1 MRHEDWEKRLNE
13 FLDTVGPFDW
23 GTNDCCLFAANA
35 VLAMTGED
43 YAKPYRGY
51 KTAKGALSRLK
62 DIGVAG
68 VATNALGA
76 PKAPLFAQRGDVVS
90 FDAGDGIALGVCI
103 GAKIAAVG
111 QDGLLMLPMNEA
123 IQAWSV

>member
-13 FLDTVGPFDW
+13 FLDTVGPFEW

-76 PKAPLFAQRGDVVS
+76 PKEPLFAQRGDVVS
-90 FDAGDGIALGVCI
+90 FDAGDGVALGVCI

-111 QDGLLMLPMNEA
+111 QDGLVMLPMSQA

>member
-1 MRHEDWEKRLNE
+1 MRREDWEKRLMAYLE
-13 FLDTVGPFDW
+13 QVGPFEW
-23 GTNDCCLFAANA
+23 GENDCCLFAANG

-51 KTAKGALSRLK
+51 KTAKGALGKLK
-62 DIGVAG
+62 DLGVDG
-68 VATNALGA
+68 VATKALGE
-76 PKAPLFAQRGDVVS
+76 PKQPAFAKRGDVVS
-90 FDAGDGIALGVCI
+90 FESGDGLALGLCI

-111 QDGLLMLPMNEA
+111 QDGLIMLPMSQA

>member
-1 MRHEDWEKRLNE
+1 MRFENWEKL
-13 FLDTVGPFDW
+13 LTDYLSKVGPFEW
-23 GTNDCCLFAANA
+23 GKNDCCLFAANG
-35 VLAMTGED
+35 VLVMTGED

-62 DIGVAG
+62 DIGVDG
-68 VATNALGA
+68 VATKALGE
-76 PKAPLFAQRGDVVS
+76 PKPPTLAKRGDVVS
-90 FDAGDGIALGVCI
+90 FESGDGLALGLCI

-111 QDGLLMLPMNEA
+111 QDGLIMLPMNQA

>member
-1 MRHEDWEKRLNE
+1 MRHEDWEKRLNDY
-13 FLDTVGPFDW
+13 LDNVPPFEW

-90 FDAGDGIALGVCI
+90 FETGDGIALGVCI

-111 QDGLLMLPMNEA
+111 QDGLVMLPMSQA

>member
-1 MRHEDWEKRLNE
+1 MRHEDWEKRLNQHLE
-13 FLDTVGPFDW
+13 SVGPFEW

-35 VLAMTGED
+35 VLAITGDD

-62 DIGVAG
+62 GIGVAG
-68 VATNALGA
+68 VATKALGA
-76 PKAPLFAQRGDVVS
+76 PKAAVFAKRGDVVS
-90 FDAGDGIALGVCI
+90 FDSGDGIALGVCV

-111 QDGLLMLPMNEA
+111 QDGLVMLPMSEA
-123 IQAWSV
+123 LQAWSV

>member
-1 MRHEDWEKRLNE
+1 MRHEDWEKRLNQHLE
-13 FLDTVGPFDW
+13 SVGPFEW

-35 VLAMTGED
+35 VLAMTGDD

-62 DIGVAG
+62 GIGVAG
-68 VATNALGA
+68 VASQALGA
-76 PKAPLFAQRGDVVS
+76 PKAAVFAKRGDVVS
-90 FDAGDGIALGVCI
+90 FDSGDAIALGVCI

-111 QDGLLMLPMNEA
+111 QDGLVMLPMSQA